1 MKYKW
6 IIKQLEKECI
16 KHLNKELG
24 IPDVFCSLLVARNI
38 KESEEAKC
46 FLNPRLKNMHS
57 PDLLYEM
64 DKAVDKIAECIKK
77 NGKIFLYGDYDV
89 DGITSTS
96 VLYECLNFLNA
107 RVDYYIP
114 NRVRE
119 GYGLNV
125 QAIELLHQ
133 QGANLII
140 TVDCGISDH
149 KPIER
154 ANELGM
160 NVIVTDHHEI
170 GETLPNAYAIVN
182 PKDKRGNYPFKGIAG
197 VGVAFK
203 LAWALCQNFSD
214 SNHKVTPEFRKYL
227 LNAIALVALGTISDV
242 APLFDENRIIAKYG
256 LNVLEKSD
264 KVGIRV
270 LKAQANISKAS
281 PLTAKHVG
289 FCLAPRLNAMGRLSD
304 SLECVKLLTT
314 NDWEL
319 ANELARK
326 IEIQNRERKKVQ
338 EKIYNHA
345 KRYIIENNLKNN
357 MVLTLAC
364 EDWHPGVIGIIASR
378 LQEEFYR
385 PVLMIAINEG
395 VGQGSGRSIE
405 GFHLFKAL
413 QSVSQ
418 HLIGYG
424 GHKFAAGF
432 RVKKED
438 IPGLDKDINALAKQL
453 LTDEDL
459 KPSLTIDKEIEL
471 ENITW
476 DLVSLIEKM
485 NPFGECNPE
494 PVFVAKSLEV
504 IKNPP
509 PQRYGNR
516 GSHLGFRV
524 RRGDKVFRAIAFDF
538 GTYHKEMMQNNHCDI
553 VFNVKR
559 NEWKGTE
566 SIQLHVK
573 DIRCFTKTD

>member
-6 IIKQLEKECI
+6 IIKQLKQEYI
-16 KHLNKELG
+16 DHLKKELE

-38 KESEEAKC
+38 KGSKEAQC
-46 FLNPRLKNMHS
+46 FLKPRLKNMHS

-64 DKAVDKIAECIKK
+64 DKAVDKITECIKEK
-77 NGKIFLYGDYDV
+77 GKIFLYGDYDV

-107 RVDYYIP
+107 KVDYYIP
-114 NRVRE
+114 NRVKE
-119 GYGLNV
+119 GYGLNIP
-125 QAIELLHQ
+125 AIEFLHQ
-133 QGANLII
+133 QGADLII

-149 KPIER
+149 EPIDK

-160 NVIVTDHHEI
+160 SVIVTDHHEI

-182 PKDKRGNYPFKGIAG
+182 PKDRRGNYPFKGIAG

-203 LAWALCQNFSD
+203 LAWALCQKFSE
-214 SNHKVTPEFRKYL
+214 NKHKVTPKFRKYL
-227 LNAIALVALGTISDV
+227 LNSIALVALGTISDV

-270 LKAQANISKAS
+270 LKAQANISKIS

-314 NDWEL
+314 DDWDL
-319 ANELARK
+319 ANELVRK
-326 IEIQNRERKKVQ
+326 IEAQNRERKKVQ

-345 KRYIIENNLKNN
+345 KRYIRENNLGNN

-364 EDWHPGVIGIIASR
+364 EGWHPGVIGIIASR

-385 PVLMIAINEG
+385 PVLMIAINDG

-432 RVKKED
+432 RVKKEN
-438 IPGLDKDINALAKQL
+438 IPKLDNDINLLAKEL
-453 LTDEDL
+453 LADEDL
-459 KPSLTIDKEIEL
+459 KPALTIDREIDL
-471 ENITW
+471 EDITW
-476 DLVSLIEKM
+476 ELVSSIEKNDSFWRM
-485 NPFGECNPE
+485 
-494 PVFVAKSLEV
+494 
-504 IKNPP
+504 
-509 PQRYGNR
+509 
-516 GSHLGFRV
+516 
-524 RRGDKVFRAIAFDF
+524 
-538 GTYHKEMMQNNHCDI
+538 
-553 VFNVKR
+553 
-559 NEWKGTE
+559 
-566 SIQLHVK
+566 
-573 DIRCFTKTD
+573 